1 MNRKQYLDELSFLL
15 SDISDEERKDALSFY
30 EDYFDEAGI
39 ENEAKVILEL
49 GEPSKVA
56 AIIRDSIK
64 GKYEDN
70 ISSGDH
76 GFDNVNYQRNY
87 EVVENKKQE
96 SLFDRLKN
104 RFENLS
110 RRDKALL
117 IALVIILVFPVT
129 GILLGTLELG
139 SVIVLVPLAII
150 FSGWIIALVL
160 MIAGIG
166 FIVGGVLSFFSAT
179 GVGLGFLM
187 IGFGIVL
194 IAISDIC
201 FKIAKWIFKDLIP
214 KIFYKI
220 SSFFHK
226 GVINS

>member
-39 ENEAKVILEL
+39 ENEQKVILEL

-87 EVVENKKQE
+87 EVVENKKRE
-96 SLFDRLKN
+96 NVFEGLKN
-104 RFENLS
+104 RFKNLS
-110 RRDKALL
+110 KGDKILL
-117 IALVIILVFPVT
+117 IAILIMLVFPVT

-139 SVIVLVPLAII
+139 SVIILAPLAII

-160 MIAGIG
+160 MIAGIA
-166 FIVGGVLSFFSAT
+166 FIVGGVISFF
-179 GVGLGFLM
+179 GVGGIGLGFLF

-194 IAISDIC
+194 IAISDVC

-214 KIFYKI
+214 KIIDKI